1 MDQTEGHTGIR
12 PSLGPEEY
20 VPREGLGLE
29 IPQEQ
34 ELLEWRP
41 EEVIWESLPRLN
53 RSASFEVCEAF
64 PGIRLRSLIRLDR
77 VVLWLLPKSLLPDRT
92 QEGLD

>member
-29 IPQEQ
+29 IPLEP
-34 ELLEWRP
+34 ERLEWRL
-41 EEVIWESLPRLN
+41 EEAIWEFLLRLN
-53 RSASFEVCEAF
+53 LLANFEVCAAC
-64 PGIRLRSLIRLDR
+64 PNTRLRSLIQSDR
-77 VVLWLLPKSLLPDRT
+77 VVP
-92 QEGLD
+92 